1 MSTSYQTAE
10 HKLRDLQASDYERWH
25 RATKGSLFESRER
38 GMFLDLV
45 RSTRFLS
52 VLEIGCGTGRITE
65 TVAPHVGK
73 ITALDF
79 SAASLAV
86 LQAKKIGN
94 LTAHCANACEG
105 LPFSSGGFE
114 LVLACQVL
122 HHLILNDLLA
132 VLRECH
138 RVLAPGGKLAF
149 TAYNQEY
156 FRYADSEGTGENGLY
171 SKRFSRAYV
180 QQLAASSGF
189 RVREVQYYKA
199 IPSRLAGVT
208 HSQGATHH
216 LDRMICGLPGV
227 GPRLAGYM
235 FPVLERSL

>member
-1 MSTSYQTAE
+1 MNTSYQTAE
-10 HKLRDLQASDYERWH
+10 HTLRDLEAADYERWH
-25 RATKGSLFESRER
+25 RATKGSFFESLER
-38 GMFLDLV
+38 GMFLALV
-45 RSTRFLS
+45 RSTRFRS

-65 TVAPHVGK
+65 TVAPHVGN

-79 SAASLAV
+79 SAASIAV

-94 LTAHCANACEG
+94 LTVHCANACEG
-105 LPFSSGGFE
+105 LPFSSGSFQ

-122 HHLILNDLLA
+122 HHLMLNDLLA
-132 VLRECH
+132 VLGECH

-156 FRYADSEGTGENGLY
+156 FRYADSEGTGANGLY

-180 QQLAASSGF
+180 HHLAASSGF
-189 RVREVQYYKA
+189 HVRELKYYKA
-199 IPSRLAGVT
+199 IPSRLAEIAP
-208 HSQGATHH
+208 SQGPLLHS
-216 LDRMICGLPGV
+216 DRTICALPGI

-235 FPVLERSL
+235 FPVLVRA